1 VAGKVAA
8 MKLENGTLDRSAVL
22 LAQLKTLVDSFPH
35 QQRTDLIETLKIV
48 FSGLDAGEENRH
60 SVHLQP
66 EVSSAFSS
74 RFREA
79 PASRNS
85 SNKPRNENQ
94 KQKEGGER

>member
-1 VAGKVAA
+1 
-8 MKLENGTLDRSAVL
+8 
-22 LAQLKTLVDSFPH
+22 
-35 QQRTDLIETLKIV
+35 V

-79 PASRNS
+79 PASRDS
-85 SNKPRNENQ
+85 SNKPRNESQ
-94 KQKEGGER
+94 KQKEWGKR